1 MGCASSRGSA
11 AECFPNAHGNVTA
24 CGGAA
29 LSSHQDKVTFNLQ
42 RNGLISRA
50 NFCNSRLRGSYGGAR
65 PRWPVFVA
73 LITALSAVVAPRLG
87 IGFHVSRSARAGPI
101 GSFPTPRLQGTL
113 IGVCSP

>member
-50 NFCNSRLRGSYGGAR
+50 NLCNSRLRGSYGCAGQC
-65 PRWPVFVA
+65 WPLLVA
-73 LITALSAVVAPRLG
+73 LIGAPFAAAAPRLG
-87 IGFHVSRSARAGPI
+87 IGSTSPEAPRAGSVEPL
-101 GSFPTPRLQGTL
+101 PTSRLEAHSRRP
-113 IGVCSP
+113 VC